1 MEEEP
6 WKPIRFIKKEVIQC
20 IDDMS
25 SDCSMSIMNDVS
37 DDELVTL
44 SVRELN
50 RLLKSSGLTR
60 SEIIRMKQRRRT
72 LKNRGYAASCRNK
85 RLEQK
90 DDLEQDRL
98 LVISDIGRLRDENKQ
113 IKSELEEILERYNSL
128 RRYALQ
134 KNITLPAEL
143 LTDFDIV

>member
-1 MEEEP
+1 MEEDP
-6 WKPIRFIKKEVIQC
+6 WKPIRFIKKEVQC
-20 IDDMS
+20 IDEMS
-25 SDCSMSIMNDVS
+25 SDCSMNIMNDVS
-37 DDELVTL
+37 DDELVSL

-50 RLLKSSGLTR
+50 RVLKSSGLSR

-90 DDLEQDRL
+90 DDLEHERL
-98 LVISDIGRLRDENKQ
+98 LILSDIGRLRDENKQ
-113 IKSELEEILERYNSL
+113 IKGELEEIHERYNSL
-128 RRYALQ
+128 RRYAIQ

-143 LTDFDIV
+143 LTDFDIL